1 MRVKIAYTVE
11 LDEVEKEV
19 SEIMSRAVDDL
30 DYAYQEII
38 RVQMDLNTNVG
49 DLNNKIQQL
58 DTIRRKMSKADQII
72 EDCQFILQGLEQAK
86 QQIEEQQNEIQ
97 NGWFGTYT
105 FWFL

>member
-11 LDEVEKEV
+11 LEEVETEV
-19 SEIMSRAVDDL
+19 AGILSRAINDL
-30 DYAYQEII
+30 DFAYQEVVRI
-38 RVQMDLNTNVG
+38 QMDLDTNVG
-49 DLNNKIQQL
+49 DLNSKVAQL

-97 NGWFGTYT
+97 DG
-105 FWFL
+105 